1 MWIIGIIK
9 MALYNIIRFYKV
21 TSHPYHKRIIDTG
34 LTLEQ
39 AKEHCN
45 DPSTCEDGVYFDGFV
60 KMDIED
66 ELDREYFD
74 DTYDTWQ
81 EAINS

>member
-1 MWIIGIIK
+1 
-9 MALYNIIRFYKV
+9 MALYNIIRFYKDN
-21 TSHPYHKRIIDTG
+21 SHPYHRSVIDTE

-39 AKEHCN
+39 AKEHCS
-45 DPSTCEDGVYFDGFV
+45 DPSTSVEGVYFDGFV

-66 ELDREYFD
+66 ELDQEYFD
-74 DTYDTWQ
+74 DNYDTWQ